1 MRILISFL
9 LLMTSFVIAQ
19 ENCRVETVYDKNVDV
34 DSFMSIAGSGNTKT
48 SCSDD
53 DQAYCYRIDS
63 REDHG
68 SYLLIKGSHGWLKY
82 GETHMSPFS
91 RQINYKLIEKE
102 ICEDKPTLPEPKKC
116 KETYC
121 SGADKKRYES
131 ATWYETGTGCSSQ
144 NFKMRTIAGGKEIS
158 IDYTCENPKKS
169 SGPICIRYYDEP
181 IDCEETNSEDEAPS
195 LPEDIDI
202 PEIDNV
208 PCFGNVEGCNSTN
221 LPDYID
227 PNTGVP
233 CWGKEC
239 NSVKPPDS
247 VGPDGT
253 PCWGDKC
260 GISPPK
266 DKDVNNGGNDNGT
279 GNGDGDGSGSGTGNG
294 NGNGNGEGN
303 GDGESNG
310 WGDCPS
316 GGCPD
321 NSGLI
326 NGQGFAKI
334 PDTFHETK
342 YRDKAIEEALDNY
355 IKESPF
361 DFNKID
367 TDLGV
372 RGSCP
377 VNWSVPFLHGTS
389 INFGVP
395 CSVFDQ
401 LRTFFVFLS
410 YLLSFYIVFR
420 KRS

>member
-9 LLMTSFVIAQ
+9 LLMTSFLFA
-19 ENCRVETVYDKNVDV
+19 ETCEETRNK
-34 DSFMSIAGSGNTKT
+34 SIANANKVNEEGTSYPGYSVNMKSNAASDRLCRNGTYSGCTNASAEIKKDKIIYKYELWSAGNIVDTVI
-48 SCSDD
+48 SSQPLIVCDD
-53 DQAYCYRIDS
+53 
-63 REDHG
+63 
-68 SYLLIKGSHGWLKY
+68 
-82 GETHMSPFS
+82 
-91 RQINYKLIEKE
+91 N
-102 ICEDKPTLPEPKKC
+102 PTLPEPKKC
-116 KETYC
+116 NQSYC
-121 SGADKKRYES
+121 SSADKQRFES
-131 ATWYETGTGCSSQ
+131 AIWYETGTGCSMQ
-144 NFKMRTIAGGKEIS
+144 NVKWKNVSGGSELS
-158 IDYTCENPKKS
+158 YDFSCENPRLS
-169 SGPICIRYYDEP
+169 SGLICVRYYDEP
-181 IDCEETNSEDEAPS
+181 IDCEETNSEEESPA
-195 LPEDIDI
+195 LPDDIDI
-202 PEIDNV
+202 PDIDKV
-208 PCFGNVEGCNSTN
+208 PCFGNVEGCNSTT

-239 NSVKPPDS
+239 NNVKPPDS
-247 VGPDGT
+247 VGPDGI

-266 DKDVNNGGNDNGT
+266 DKDGNNGGNDNGT
-279 GNGDGDGSGSGTGNG
+279 GNGNGNGAGNG
-294 NGNGNGEGN
+294 NGTGEGE
-303 GDGESNG
+303 GDGKGEG
-310 WGDCPS
+310 WGDCPA

-321 NSGLI
+321 NSALI